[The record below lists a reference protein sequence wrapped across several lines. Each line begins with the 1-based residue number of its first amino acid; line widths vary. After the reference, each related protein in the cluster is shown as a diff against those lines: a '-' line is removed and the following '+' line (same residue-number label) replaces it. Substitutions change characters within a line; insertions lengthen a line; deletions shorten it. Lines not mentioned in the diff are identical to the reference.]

1 MEAQTPGD
9 GQTEAKVQVDR
20 RKLEAMIIGEAPGE
34 NADAFF
40 GRVERNTGAKICW
53 PSKLKIRAKTKK
65 DPFVKL
71 IGTPQNV
78 QRAVEVI
85 EEHLRVKKERVVLK
99 IEVSHSL
106 HSQIIGRGGRNT
118 QQIMR
123 DTNCHI
129 HFPDSNKSLTNPP
142 MTMNDQVSISG
153 CAKDVETAREMIR
166 AFCPVTVAVTIQ
178 LDASRNLY
186 SIQPHLD
193 PAQLQRH
200 FPPGSDLSVQFVS
213 QSPPLMGTLNF
224 LMRSSSRNELEMLR
238 AFGKVCQLIGIF
250 PSGAE
255 LQFECQFELR
265 PVALPSLGA
274 VRWIAFRTNTQIHLN
289 ELGLLISGPLE
300 GLFIARKLLTGLLPA
315 SLHFEKSSELS
326 DPCTSMSA
334 AMETELDVQIR
345 ERRRRKGTKAAREE
359 NPDERD
365 FVVCTY
371 EANLFGAYTAR
382 NRLLQIKGP
391 TKDQFPQDSESTA
404 FMRSVCR
411 ESLMADQQQPLI
423 GAASIAFSNSATL
436 SFGHKEMVGWK
447 VEANQQE
454 SGVEEMTKC
463 RHEELPKSP
472 DPQKSPIAAGLLA
485 GAKSVNSQKG
495 EFREVMMLK
504 ANRAIYN
511 SPLNGFGQRQ
521 SNSKELIPTDL
532 WSGYGFSSSLPVDLL
547 RLGRKGGSNW
557 SAEVSG
563 MGAEGQWRKGRPIVG
578 RGTDDAK
585 NGQNGDGSWRRKE
598 RRETSFGR
606 SVDQPSAIPFS
617 ATQNGRPS
625 NCSSSSTLLNSRN
638 CPLVVLHEVAKESEE
653 AKEEVEAV
661 ETVTIVGEA
670 VDIVLNN
677 ANAPKVHPR
686 VAALQMAEQK
696 RIKFAMSTGGLF
708 DASSRIPSAN
718 GFCTTTPAGSSDYG
732 RREREEAAGGA
743 QQSWDIRA
751 TGEPALV
758 LAQLG
763 LAEHIAFF
771 REQEIDMQAFLLLDE
786 QCLKSLGVATIGAR
800 RKILHAILKLRD
812 SARLHGMYS
821 L

>member
-166 AFCPVTVAVTIQ
+166 AICPVTVAVTIQ
-178 LDASRNLY
+178 LGAGRNLY

-224 LMRSSSRNELEMLR
+224 LMRSTDRH
-238 AFGKVCQLIGIF
+238 FC
-250 PSGAE
+250 
-255 LQFECQFELR
+255 
-265 PVALPSLGA
+265 A

-300 GLFIARKLLTGLLPA
+300 GMFIALKLLTGLLPV

-326 DPCTSMSA
+326 DPCTSTSA

-404 FMRSVCR
+404 FMRSICR

-447 VEANQQE
+447 VKAKQPED
-454 SGVEEMTKC
+454 GVEEVAKC
-463 RHEELPKSP
+463 REEEQPKSP

-511 SPLNGFGQRQ
+511 SPLSGFGQRQ

-557 SAEVSG
+557 G
-563 MGAEGQWRKGRPIVG
+563 GRLLAEGRTTRRMGKMATGVGDGGSDGRP
-578 RGTDDAK
+578 T
-585 NGQNGDGSWRRKE
+585 E
-598 RRETSFGR
+598 RNSLFGN
-606 SVDQPSAIPFS
+606 SK
-617 ATQNGRPS
+617 RPPVQFV
-625 NCSSSSTLLNSRN
+625 NF
-638 CPLVVLHEVAKESEE
+638 AQ
-653 AKEEVEAV
+653 
-661 ETVTIVGEA
+661 
-670 VDIVLNN
+670 
-677 ANAPKVHPR
+677 
-686 VAALQMAEQK
+686 LQKLPMAEQK

-718 GFCTTTPAGSSDYG
+718 AFCTATPAGISDYG
-732 RREREEAAGGA
+732 RRRERETEEATAAAGGA